1 MNWDLESERALWR
14 DICSPTSDNPHS
26 FYWFVQIAMG
36 VSFYM
41 KDQPHDN
48 WFTEEFHKPV
58 CDWVERH
65 VREWYTSRKAG
76 KKFRKKLAL
85 LMPRFTG
92 KSFIATKSS
101 TLYLGLL
108 DPDLAI
114 FIGSEIAKKASG
126 WLNSVKEVLTGTDGY
141 SWFTWLYGNWEDKD
155 RKWTNS
161 EVVHAWRKNLS
172 KTEPSYG
179 IWGIE
184 TGITGMHPDAGWL
197 DDPLSEDKI
206 KESGTWI
213 ATVNSAVGSLRPA
226 FRTDS
231 FLGIAFTRK
240 RDDDVAGTFFKKEG
254 IASWTG
260 HPCPDSRFEDYISP
274 KGEWDV
280 YFMQARH
287 PDSGLS
293 VHPLWT
299 TDALDQYEDS
309 NAFEFAS
316 EMMNSPGTGEHMA
329 LTAAHIENLWIRD
342 DELPRQLTYT
352 IHFDTA
358 FKNPKNMARGDE
370 SVMEVWGHDPRGNG
384 DVYYIE
390 GYGSNKWNHDHFT
403 EEFIKILQRYKK
415 EGKRIFCI
423 TDELETG
430 GKAGLWEAHLIN
442 SAHDAGLRLPRMVT
456 MKRGNRQKTR
466 RIIEAASFWADGHV
480 KLVENAP
487 GVKHLVSQMIRIGVS
502 KHDDWSDAASD
513 VFATEVYRPMLLRRG
528 GDSSTMPVRP
538 GDEILKSGIP
548 PRNADE
554 LRNFYDHDDPE
565 IIETSGSDLW

>member
-1 MNWDLESERALWR
+1 MDWNLEAERDLWR
-14 DICSPTSDNPHS
+14 DICAPGRHPHS
-26 FYWFVQIAMG
+26 FYWFVRIAMG
-36 VSFYM
+36 VEFYM
-41 KDQPHDN
+41 RDQPHDR
-48 WFTEEFHKPV
+48 WFTLDFHQPV
-58 CDWVERH
+58 CDWIDKH
-65 VREWYTSRKAG
+65 VMSWYADRVRG
-76 KKFRKKLAL
+76 HKKRRKLAL

-101 TLYLGLL
+101 TLYIALL

-114 FIGSEIAKKASG
+114 YIGSEIVKKASG
-126 WLNSVKEVLTGTDGY
+126 WMNSVKEVLTGTDGY
-141 SWFTWLYGNWEDKD
+141 SLFTWLYGNWEDKD

-179 IWGIE
+179 VWGIE
-184 TGITGMHPDAGWL
+184 TGITGAHPDAGWM

-213 ATVNSAVGSLRPA
+213 ATVNQAIVSLRPA

-240 RDDDVAGTFFKKEG
+240 RDDDVAGTVFKKEG
-254 IASWTG
+254 IKSWTG
-260 HPCPDSRFEDYISP
+260 HPCPDTRMEKYMRET
-274 KGEWDV
+274 GEWDV

-287 PDSGLS
+287 PSTGES
-293 VHPLWT
+293 VHPLWLT
-299 TDALDQYEDS
+299 SALNEYEES
-309 NAFEFAS
+309 NPFEFAS

-329 LTAAHIENLWIRD
+329 LTKDHIENLWIRR

-358 FKNPKNMARGDE
+358 FKNAKTMARGDE
-370 SVMEVWGHDPRGNG
+370 SVIQVWGHDPRGNG

-390 GYGSNKWNHDHFT
+390 GYGSDKWNHDHFT

-415 EGKRIFCI
+415 EGKRIFCV
-423 TDELETG
+423 TDEQETG
-430 GKAGLWEAHLIN
+430 GKQGLWENHLVN
-442 SAHDAGLRLPRMVT
+442 SAHDAGLRMPRLILL
-456 MKRGNRQKTR
+456 KRGNRQKTR

-480 KLVENAP
+480 KLVEGAP
-487 GVKHLVSQMIRIGVS
+487 GVDSLVAQMIRIGVS

-513 VFATEVYRPMLLRRG
+513 VFVADVYRPMLLRPNHTGHTRPL
-528 GDSSTMPVRP
+528 SP
-538 GDEILKSGIP
+538 GDDILKPGYVP
-548 PRNADE
+548 KTDDE
-554 LRNFYDHDDPE
+554 LRAFYDSPDEAP
-565 IIETSGSDLW
+565 IISDGDWL